1 MGTNPLAIDRIEY
14 KSNTDHLLNVCFSF
28 SLMQGRERHLQ
39 GISPACGTHS
49 LRSFRAVLVGH
60 LAANVHTPAN
70 EDSEM
75 LKI

>member
-1 MGTNPLAIDRIEY
+1 
-14 KSNTDHLLNVCFSF
+14 
-28 SLMQGRERHLQ
+28 MQGRERHLQ

-60 LAANVHTPAN
+60 LADNVHTPAN